1 MNVLKNFEA
10 VFISAAAIACT
21 GAYLLGA
28 PSTSAP
34 LIDAGTP
41 VAGTPVQVVVVTG
54 KRMTADEK
62 LQSMREERQMAIAR
76 NNAVQ
81 RG

>member
-1 MNVLKNFEA
+1 MNILKNFEA

-21 GAYLLGA
+21 GAYLV
-28 PSTSAP
+28 SAP
-34 LIDAGTP
+34 AVTSPALDAGTP

-76 NNAVQ
+76 ANAVQ

>member
-1 MNVLKNFEA
+1 MNILKNMEA
-10 VFISAAAIACT
+10 VFVSTAAIACT
-21 GAYLLGA
+21 GAYLLSSPAVTA
-28 PSTSAP
+28 PMS
-34 LIDAGTP
+34 DAS
-41 VAGTPVQVVVVTG
+41 TPVQVVVVTG

-76 NNAVQ
+76 NNAVR

>member
-1 MNVLKNFEA
+1 MNVLKNMEA
-10 VFISAAAIACT
+10 VFIATAAIACT
-21 GAYLLGA
+21 SAYLM
-28 PSTSAP
+28 SAP
-34 LIDAGTP
+34 ATTAP
-41 VAGTPVQVVVVTG
+41 VLDAGTPVQVVVVTG

-76 NNAVQ
+76 ANAVQ